1 MSSVAAKPLR
11 RVRHEIFALSLVAAV
26 PLAIVFA
33 FPLDAFSFRARQKG
47 DDVRPSC
54 AFVTLTDEEERAALS
69 TARTSWQVDARGV
82 KHMRVD
88 ISTSDLPPA
97 PVRPVIA
104 TRPPRRAAIEVP
116 EYVPDALPPT
126 VAAPAAVQM
135 KAEADASPSAKAAF
149 SREELLKI
157 D

>member
-1 MSSVAAKPLR
+1 MSSAAARSFR
-11 RVRHEIFALSLVAAV
+11 RIRHEAFVLALIAAV
-26 PLAIVFA
+26 PLAIVSA
-33 FPLDAFSFRARQKG
+33 FPLEAFSFRARTKG
-47 DDVRPSC
+47 GEVRPSC

-82 KHMRVD
+82 KRMRVD
-88 ISTSDLPPA
+88 ISTSELPPA

-104 TRPPRRAAIEVP
+104 ERPPRRAAIEIP
-116 EYVPDALPPT
+116 EYVPGALPPT
-126 VAAPAAVQM
+126 VAAPAAAQI
-135 KAEADASPSAKAAF
+135 KAEAGASSSAKPAF